1 MVAVNIKYLLAL
13 IIVSAIV
20 YYGIYQ
26 IQLAK
31 LQAQVIRL
39 ESLTRVQKQ
48 SVVSP
53 AKPNLSDNLVVL
65 YNRVPKTG
73 STSFVGIAYDLCKKG
88 QYHVLHVNV
97 TGNSHVL
104 SLTNQIKFVT
114 NVTEWGSMKP
124 ALYHGHFAYIDFSKF
139 GVFKPLYI
147 NVIRKP
153 LDRFISYYYF
163 LRYGDNFR
171 PYLVRRKAG
180 NTMTFDECVQQKL
193 PECDPNA
200 MWLQVPFF
208 CGHASNCWKPG
219 NKWALTE
226 AKKNLVN
233 NYFLVGVTEELEDF
247 IAVLETSLPRIFK
260 GALEHYTGSNKSHL
274 RQTVQKN
281 SPSVETVN
289 KFKSNSVWQMENEF
303 YEFALDNF
311 HFIKKQTLKN
321 QQQHG
326 REHPKMAHKDLPQAL
341 LLLSEMNVSAQHVA
355 SLVDNMIQ
363 KVRNGELSTDQ
374 GLSFLEVKYNMLL
387 SYLINLTYVVLR
399 KCSGEPIEGHP
410 CIDRLIEIRTV
421 MEKMR
426 PIDHKLKYQIDKLV
440 KNAVTGTSSDDPSTF
455 KANPLNLAT
464 QEGYEN
470 SDSESSDESE
480 NGKTEKTKTGIY
492 VPPKLSAVHY
502 TETDSAQKK
511 AKRLQEKNRKMMSS
525 SIMHDIMDEYL
536 DTPTE
541 VSHEGSMN
549 RAAISKEQKER
560 EEYEEEYFTRLP
572 LSKAEAKKSHSTIGT
587 LGDELTNFSAGGS
600 RKRKQKAYKSKGKN
614 VKRKRFH

>member
-1 MVAVNIKYLLAL
+1 MNVFNRNCQ
-13 IIVSAIV
+13 SATQMQCG
-20 YYGIYQ
+20 Y
-26 IQLAK
+26 K
-31 LQAQVIRL
+31 FH
-39 ESLTRVQKQ
+39 S
-48 SVVSP
+48 SVGTP
-53 AKPNLSDNLVVL
+53 
-65 YNRVPKTG
+65 R
-73 STSFVGIAYDLCKKG
+73 IA
-88 QYHVLHVNV
+88 
-97 TGNSHVL
+97 
-104 SLTNQIKFVT
+104 
-114 NVTEWGSMKP
+114 
-124 ALYHGHFAYIDFSKF
+124 
-139 GVFKPLYI
+139 
-147 NVIRKP
+147 
-153 LDRFISYYYF
+153 
-163 LRYGDNFR
+163 
-171 PYLVRRKAG
+171 
-180 NTMTFDECVQQKL
+180 
-193 PECDPNA
+193 
-200 MWLQVPFF
+200 
-208 CGHASNCWKPG
+208 
-219 NKWALTE
+219 
-226 AKKNLVN
+226 
-233 NYFLVGVTEELEDF
+233 VGVTEELEDF

-281 SPSVETVN
+281 SPSVET
-289 KFKSNSVWQMENEF
+289 
-303 YEFALDNF
+303 
-311 HFIKKQTLKN
+311 
-321 QQQHG
+321 G

-421 MEKMR
+421 LEKMR

-572 LSKAEAKKSHSTIGT
+572 LSKAEAKKSHSTIVTIEVVSQNEARPMKFSVGLT
-587 LGDELTNFSAGGS
+587 VSLGLETAVPSKVPGASGQDDLAISPALEENHFGPPIS
-600 RKRKQKAYKSKGKN
+600 RMDT
-614 VKRKRFH
+614 